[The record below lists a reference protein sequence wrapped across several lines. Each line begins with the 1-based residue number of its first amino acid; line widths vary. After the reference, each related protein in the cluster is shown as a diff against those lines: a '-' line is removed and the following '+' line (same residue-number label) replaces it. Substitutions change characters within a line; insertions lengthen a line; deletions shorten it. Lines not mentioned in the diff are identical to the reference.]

1 LHPLSKLVLV
11 ACIDLIGFLARWP
24 QTPWLLFAVVV
35 MPLAASGQI
44 ARPLLRAVL
53 TVVLP
58 FAISVTLIQAF
69 FFPGTNNIWVAIGP
83 LLLKQEG
90 LVYAYGIIG
99 RLLLLAGSGLLL
111 LFSTR
116 PSDLALALTQIGMP
130 RQLSYILVAAIQLVP
145 QLQTRAATIVD
156 AQRARGLETEG
167 STAARAKA
175 LLPLLAPLIGGALA
189 DVDER
194 AIAME
199 ARAFNAPG
207 PKTSFMLLSDTRA
220 EAWSRWLLAAAT
232 LAICAWEIAAG

>member
-1 LHPLSKLVLV
+1 M
-11 ACIDLIGFLARWP
+11 ARSP
-24 QTPWLLFAVVV
+24 HAPWLLFVVV
-35 MPLAASGQI
+35 VIPLAAWAKI
-44 ARPLLRAVL
+44 ARPLLRAAL

-69 FFPGTNNIWVAIGP
+69 FFPGASNAWVAIGP

-111 LFSTR
+111 LFSTQ

-130 RQLSYILVAAIQLVP
+130 RQLSYIIVAAIQLVP
-145 QLQTRAATIVD
+145 QLQARAATIVD

-167 STAARAKA
+167 SVAARARA
-175 LLPLLAPLIGGALA
+175 LLPLLAPLVSGALA

-194 AIAME
+194 AIALE

-207 PKTSFMLLSDTRA
+207 PKTSYTLLSDTRA
-220 EAWSRWLLAAAT
+220 EIWSRWLLAAAT
-232 LAICAWEIAAG
+232 VAVCAWEIAAG